1 MKVDPE
7 IQPYTPV
14 QGISGTLKSI
24 GSDTMNNLMTLWA
37 EGYRKL
43 YPDVQVEIEGKGSGT
58 APPAL
63 DGCCLLVFTSAC
75 TRFVCFSVVHYR

>member
-43 YPDVQVEIEGKGSGT
+43 YPDVQVEIEMSKKL
-58 APPAL
+58 PK
-63 DGCCLLVFTSAC
+63 DI
-75 TRFVCFSVVHYR
+75 